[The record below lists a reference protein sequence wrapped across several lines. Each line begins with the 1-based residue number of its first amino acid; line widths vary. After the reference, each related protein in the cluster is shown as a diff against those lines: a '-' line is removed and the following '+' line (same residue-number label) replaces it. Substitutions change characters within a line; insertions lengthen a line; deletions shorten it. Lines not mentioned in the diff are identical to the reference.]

1 MAIPTPQELIKAGV
15 HLGHQKSKW
24 NPKMSPFVFGVRNN
38 FHIIDVFKTAEK
50 LEEAIN
56 FAKEV
61 IQSGGKIL
69 FIGVKVQTKDIVR
82 ETAKSINMPYVAG
95 RWLGGLF
102 TNFKVVRERIDYLKD
117 LEKRRE
123 DGEIEKYT
131 KKEQLNFER
140 QFVKLEEELGGL
152 KDLSKLP
159 NAIFVSDLNREKIA
173 VLEAK
178 KMNIPVIAVVDTD
191 GDPNLVEYPIP
202 ANDSAISSVNII
214 YNTVKEELSGIKPL
228 VVSKEV
234 LPDGQVSEDRGSDS
248 PNNVGKRK
256 SENSNSK

>member
-38 FHIIDVFKTAEK
+38 FHIIDVFKTAKK
-50 LEEAIN
+50 LEEAID
-56 FAKEV
+56 FSKEI

-69 FIGVKVQTKDIVR
+69 FLGVKVQTKNIVR

-159 NAIFVSDLNREKIA
+159 DAIFVSDLNREKIA

-178 KMNIPVIAVVDTD
+178 KMNIPVVAVVDTD

-202 ANDSAISSVNII
+202 ANDSAISSVSLI
-214 YNTVKEELSGIKPL
+214 YATVREELSNVKPL
-228 VVSKEV
+228 VVNKEITK
-234 LPDGQVSEDRGSDS
+234 EE
-248 PNNVGKRK
+248 K
-256 SENSNSK
+256 SENSNSKEAKNND

>member
-38 FHIIDVFKTAEK
+38 FHIIDVFKTAKK
-50 LEEAIN
+50 LEEAID
-56 FAKEV
+56 FLKGI

-69 FIGVKVQTKDIVR
+69 FLGVKVQTKNIIR
-82 ETAKSINMPYVAG
+82 ETAKSIDMPYVAG

-102 TNFKVVRERIDYLKD
+102 TNFKVIKERIDYLKD

-123 DGEIEKYT
+123 AGEIDKYT

-140 QFVKLEEELGGL
+140 QFLKLEDKLGGL
-152 KDLSKLP
+152 KDLTKLP
-159 NAIFVSDLNREKIA
+159 DAIFVSDLSREKIA

-178 KMNIPVIAVVDTD
+178 KMNIPVVAIVDTD
-191 GDPNLVEYPIP
+191 GDPNIVEYPIP
-202 ANDSAISSVNII
+202 ANDSAISSISLI
-214 YNTVKEELSGIKPL
+214 YSTIREELSKVKPL
-228 VVSKEV
+228 VHNKESASIETT
-234 LPDGQVSEDRGSDS
+234 DGQGSKKKEES
-248 PNNVGKRK
+248 G
-256 SENSNSK
+256 NSNSKE